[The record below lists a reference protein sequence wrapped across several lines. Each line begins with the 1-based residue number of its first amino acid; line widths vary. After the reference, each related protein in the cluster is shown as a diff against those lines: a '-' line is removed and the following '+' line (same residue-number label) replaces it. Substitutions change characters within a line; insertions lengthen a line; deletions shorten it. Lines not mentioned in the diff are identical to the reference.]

1 MVPDESDAS
10 GGLSLR
16 SPAFDDGTEIP
27 RQYGYTNQNTS
38 PPLEIEN
45 VPANAESLALVMDD
59 PDALEPAGKVWDHWV
74 VWNVDPAT
82 AHIAEGDV
90 PAGADEGTNSYG
102 QRGYG
107 GPNPPD
113 GEHTYRFVLYALD
126 TELDLEPGA
135 TKSHLERFVE
145 GHVLDEARLTGTYA
159 P

>member
-1 MVPDESDAS
+1 MAPTESDAS
-10 GGLSLR
+10 GRLSLR

-38 PPLEIEN
+38 PPLGIEG
-45 VPANAESLALVMDD
+45 VPTDAVSLALVMDD
-59 PDALEPAGKVWDHWV
+59 PDAMKPAGKVWDHWV
-74 VWNVDPAT
+74 VWNIDPET
-82 AHIAEGDV
+82 ADIAEGSV

-102 QRGYG
+102 KRGYG

-113 GEHTYRFVLYALD
+113 REHTYRFVLYALD
-126 TELDLEPGA
+126 TALDLGSGA
-135 TKSHLERFVE
+135 TKSDLEAAID